1 MVGDVRCFAVVG
13 MGRQHADGDMT
24 KKRKHR
30 ESDVIARFHED
41 AKWSSYTNSEI
52 RWARTG
58 GFGSRR
64 PHPSTRT
71 ALMSVG
77 LSVLVVLTVTILIT
91 VIVWSLR

>member
-1 MVGDVRCFAVVG
+1 
-13 MGRQHADGDMT
+13 MT

-41 AKWSSYTNSEI
+41 AKWSSYTNPEI

-58 GFGSRR
+58 GFGNRR

-77 LSVLVVLTVTILIT
+77 LTVVGVLTVTILVT
-91 VIVWSLR
+91 VILWSLR